1 MWQYNHPIKI
11 AIKAIK
17 DLLGERFRRCLGIA
31 AFGQGF
37 DTPRSTTYIK
47 KSSAYAGLFFIARI
61 IPIMALYIARVK
73 CYNIYAN
80 KP

>member
-37 DTPRSTTYIK
+37 DTPRLHHLHK
-47 KSSAYAGLFFIARI
+47 EKLGLCRAFFNCKNYSNYV
-61 IPIMALYIARVK
+61 ALYR
-73 CYNIYAN
+73 
-80 KP
+80 